1 MDYANR
7 GALVNG
13 SRMRGRMGPLV
24 MVVVLA
30 AAMVLIPLAGLAQAQ
45 TATPAAGGTPNAT
58 PAASGATPVAR
69 PSDDQ
74 LRKAGVNE
82 LGVVPVLMYHT
93 FTSDPANVSDWT
105 RTFGGFR
112 DQLQQLYDLGFTTI
126 SMRDFLDNRI
136 DVPLGRHPIVLT
148 FDDSSASQFLI
159 DRNPDGSITPRANSA
174 VGVLED
180 FFAAHP
186 DFGHSAFF
194 AVVPNYC
201 FADADIDETNAY
213 SSCQDKLD
221 WLAAHGYEIGN
232 HTVDHKDL
240 STVDVEGFLEEV
252 GGTAEWIDQRVKG
265 PANLSGVL
273 VLPYGGRP
281 APGSAVDKVMNGWFR
296 YDGVDYYLDAIV
308 DVSGGPMYSPSSTWF
323 DFGRITRINSD
334 PASFD
339 YLTSGVASGQ
349 MLIYTSDGN
358 PDTVTV
364 PNPVPDFLANEF
376 DAAAIQADGKTL
388 VRYDAGDATTTASAS
403 SANPGG
409 ASATPPAGVPL
420 AVGGTAETIDTGV
433 RLRDAPGTEG
443 AILEE
448 LDTGARVTIVDGPKT
463 VDGETWWEVKT
474 GDGATGWVVADYLR
488 GTS

>member
-1 MDYANR
+1 MRTTMWVAALA
-7 GALVNG
+7 ALVF
-13 SRMRGRMGPLV
+13 
-24 MVVVLA
+24 
-30 AAMVLIPLAGLAQAQ
+30 LIPVMGMAQAQ
-45 TATPAAGGTPNAT
+45 TGTPATDATPIGTP
-58 PAASGATPVAR
+58 ASGATPVVR
-69 PSDDQ
+69 PGDDQ

-82 LGVVPVLMYHT
+82 LGVVPILMYHT

-105 RTFGGFR
+105 RTFDGFR

-126 SMRDFLDNRI
+126 SMRDLLENRI

-159 DRNPDGSITPRANSA
+159 DRYPDGSITPRANSA

-213 SSCQDKLD
+213 DSCQDKLD
-221 WLAAHGYEIGN
+221 WLADHGYEIGN
-232 HTVDHKDL
+232 HTIDHKDL
-240 STVDVEGFLEEV
+240 STVDVEGFVEEV

-308 DVSGGPMYSPSSTWF
+308 DVAGGPMYSPSSTWF
-323 DFGRITRINSD
+323 DPGKITRINSD
-334 PASFD
+334 PASFE
-339 YLTSGVASGQ
+339 YLTSAVASGE
-349 MLIYTSDGN
+349 MLVYTSDGN

-364 PNPVPDFLANEF
+364 PNPVPEFLANEF

-388 VRYDAGDATTTASAS
+388 VRYDTGTAPASTSSSAS
-403 SANPGG
+403 GANPGG
-409 ASATPPAGVPL
+409 ASATPPAGTPL

-433 RLRDAPGTEG
+433 RLRDQPGTEG
-443 AILEE
+443 AVLEE
-448 LDTGARVTIVDGPKT
+448 LETGASVTIVDGPRT
-463 VDGETWWEVKT
+463 ADGETWWEVET
-474 GDGATGWVVADYLR
+474 GDGTTGWIVADYLR